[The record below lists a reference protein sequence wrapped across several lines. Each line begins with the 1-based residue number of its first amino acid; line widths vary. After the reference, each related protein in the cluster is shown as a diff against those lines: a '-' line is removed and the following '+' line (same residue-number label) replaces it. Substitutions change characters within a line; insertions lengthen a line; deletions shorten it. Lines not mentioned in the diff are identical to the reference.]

1 MVDAPA
7 QAATDLPV
15 PAVLDTAFVEMI
27 QTSDFHWPERLA
39 VEHVHVGI
47 AEIAAAALVLA
58 IAAAVLLLTR
68 FVVLAWRAIC
78 ILTRRRRP
86 VGPWPNDG

>member
-27 QTSDFHWPERLA
+27 ERSDFHWPERLA
-39 VEHVHVGI
+39 VERVHGGI
-47 AEIAAAALVLA
+47 AEVAAAALVLA
-58 IAAAVLLLTR
+58 IAAAVLVLTG
-68 FVVLAWRAIC
+68 FVVLA
-78 ILTRRRRP
+78 
-86 VGPWPNDG
+86 